1 MNQPYIL
8 LRIPWIAWRSNQ
20 SILKEINPVYSLE
33 KWYSFPG
40 GSVSKDTAWNAG
52 DLDSMPGLGTSPGE
66 GTATHSSIL
75 AWEIPWTKEPGWLHT
90 VHGVARV
97 GHDWA
102 TTPHHWKDWCWIWSF
117 GHLIWRDDLLEK
129 TLMLERLKAGGGE
142 GNKGWGGWM
151 ALSTQW
157 TWVWETPWGN
167 EGQGSLVCYIVY
179 GVAES
184 DTT

>member
-1 MNQPYIL
+1 M
-8 LRIPWIAWRSNQ
+8 RSSQ

-40 GSVSKDTAWNAG
+40 GSVGKDTAWNAG
-52 DLDSMPGLGTSPGE
+52 DLDSMPGLGRSPGE

-97 GHDWA
+97 VHDWV

-142 GNKGWGGWM
+142 GNRGWGGWM

-157 TWVWETPWGN
+157 TWVWETPWGS
-167 EGQGSLVCYIVY
+167 EGQGSLVCYIVC